1 MYSDE
6 RRVAALLRELILQS
20 GTPADAIET
29 RLGWEPGRLNALLAQ
44 GVSFEVLLDILPAL
58 DATPGD
64 FFARLYGYN
73 PRELETAGIAGGRPV
88 ADRSDRRVQDRRF
101 EESRRVVK
109 AAITRRLSWKQEQCL
124 S

>member
-6 RRVAALLRELILQS
+6 RRVAALLRELIFQS

-64 FFARLYGYN
+64 FFARLYGYS
-73 PRELETAGIAGGRPV
+73 PRELDTAGIAGGRPAV
-88 ADRSDRRVQDRRF
+88 ERRGQDRRF